1 MAKDILLF
9 FSVSKHKIRVLPFEI
24 GFSWKCLGNTVQMQS
39 QSEIGATNGSPGS
52 HKVTPALIFTA
63 NVKEYIEI
71 RTLLGP
77 NKNKQLWA
85 RQ

>member
-1 MAKDILLF
+1 
-9 FSVSKHKIRVLPFEI
+9 
-24 GFSWKCLGNTVQMQS
+24 MQS

-63 NVKEYIEI
+63 NVKECIEI

-77 NKNKQLWA
+77 NKNKGGEKVMSESSICCSVIGNQGNQVTRGKQSA
-85 RQ
+85 R